1 MNTTTTGTVSLVG
14 AGPGNPELLTVKA
27 RRLLDEADV
36 VLHDSLV
43 GDGVIESIPD
53 PTRVEHVGK
62 RADGERTPQ
71 AEINDRLVREA
82 TAGHD
87 VVRLKGGDPTV
98 FARGGEEAEHL
109 ARHGV
114 AFEVVPGITSAVAA
128 PGVAGIPATHR
139 DHASTF
145 AVVTGHED
153 PSKADSALDWDA
165 LSALVD
171 AGGTLVILMGVGRLP
186 DNVAALRAGGV
197 ASDTPVAMV
206 ERATLPDERVVA
218 GTLDSIVTRADEAA
232 VEPPAV
238 TVVGDVVGVRETV
251 AHCLGGN
258 DALADAAATPTPE
271 RVVEVTDGD

>member
-1 MNTTTTGTVSLVG
+1 MSTTTTGTVFLVG
-14 AGPGNPELLTVKA
+14 AGPGDPELMTVKA

-53 PTRVEHVGK
+53 GTRVENVGK

-82 TAGHD
+82 KAGRD
-87 VVRLKGGDPTV
+87 VVRLKGGDPTI

-114 AFEVVPGITSAVAA
+114 PFEVVPGITSAIAA
-128 PGVAGIPATHR
+128 PGVAGIPPTHR
-139 DHASTF
+139 DHASTL

-153 PSKADSALDWDA
+153 PSKPDSALDWDA
-165 LSALVD
+165 LSSLVD

-186 DNVAALRAGGV
+186 DNVAALREGGV
-197 ASDTPVAMV
+197 APDTPVAMV
-206 ERATLPDERVVA
+206 ERATLPDERTVT
-218 GTLDSIVTRADEAA
+218 GTLDTIVDRAEEASID
-232 VEPPAV
+232 PPAV
-238 TVVGDVVGVRETV
+238 TVVGQVVGVRETV
-251 AHCLGGN
+251 AHCLGDT
-258 DALADAAATPTPE
+258 DAVVDGPSANGSE
-271 RVVEVTDGD
+271 VVEVNRQ

>member
-1 MNTTTTGTVSLVG
+1 M
-14 AGPGNPELLTVKA
+14 TVKA

-53 PTRVEHVGK
+53 PTRVANVGK

-71 AEINDRLVREA
+71 AEINDRLIREA
-82 TAGHD
+82 TAGND
-87 VVRLKGGDPTV
+87 VVRLKGGDPCV

-128 PGVAGIPATHR
+128 PDVAGIPATHR
-139 DHASTF
+139 DHASSLT
-145 AVVTGHED
+145 VVTGHED
-153 PSKADSALDWDA
+153 PTKADSALDWNA
-165 LSALVD
+165 LSTLVD

-186 DNVAALRAGGV
+186 DNVTALRAG
-197 ASDTPVAMV
+197 AAEADTPVAMV
-206 ERATLPDERVVA
+206 ERATLPAERVVT
-218 GTLDSIVTRADEAA
+218 GTLDTIVSRVDEAA
-232 VEPPAV
+232 IEPPAV

-251 AHCLGGN
+251 AHCLGGS
-258 DALADAAATPTPE
+258 DAMAEGTPLAAPDE
-271 RVVEVTDGD
+271 RIVEVEVTDGD